1 MHTTSDFFNGKGC
14 TYEWLIQLKIL
25 HFRNHTPHSAI
36 KSDLWTLDIFDITQ
50 RTRYYIVKL
59 FPVFR
64 NHQRTCITYA
74 KEHID
79 NILVLSLILFRG
91 TVAELARKALLLLS
105 KADTRSS
112 QVVWRRITAIT
123 RPCASKITPDTISNE
138 ADLDLAKLDSGD
150 HHRHIHGS
158 RAHSQ

>member
-1 MHTTSDFFNGKGC
+1 MYHITDAFSSRLCICETKPRTMLLTKTNEKFPTAIFNNAHNIWERVRLRQSSMHTTPDFFNGKDC

-25 HFRNHTPHSAI
+25 HLRNHTSHSAI
-36 KSDLWTLDIFDITQ
+36 KSYLWALDIFDIRQ

-64 NHQRTCITYA
+64 NHQRTCITYT

-91 TVAELARKALLLLS
+91 TVAELAR
-105 KADTRSS
+105 R
-112 QVVWRRITAIT
+112 AI
-123 RPCASKITPDTISNE
+123 
-138 ADLDLAKLDSGD
+138 G
-150 HHRHIHGS
+150 
-158 RAHSQ
+158 